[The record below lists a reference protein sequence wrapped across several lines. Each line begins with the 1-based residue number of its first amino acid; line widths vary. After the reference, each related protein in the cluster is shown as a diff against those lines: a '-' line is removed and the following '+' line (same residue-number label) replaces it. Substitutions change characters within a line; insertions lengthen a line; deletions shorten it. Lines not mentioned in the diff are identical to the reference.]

1 MGEHMG
7 ELTVAP
13 APPGFENWH
22 ELHGLLHT
30 CFAYMADRIDPPSS
44 LNRMTSD
51 DLRRKSEAETLVL
64 AYDAGRLVGCAYLAD
79 RPDAIYIG
87 KVAVLPE
94 HQRRGI
100 LRRMMAI
107 AERLAH
113 DCGKRA
119 LELETRIELAENHA
133 TFRALGFAKSAEK
146 AHAGYDRPTSIT
158 MRKPL

>member
-1 MGEHMG
+1 MGKI
-7 ELTVAP
+7 TVAP
-13 APPGFENWH
+13 APTGFSDWD

-44 LNRMTSD
+44 LNRMTPD
-51 DLRRKSEAETLVL
+51 DLRSKAETETLVL
-64 AYDAGRLVGCAYLAD
+64 AYDAGRLVGCAHLAA

-87 KVAVLPE
+87 KVAVLPAY
-94 HQRRGI
+94 QRRGI

-107 AERLAH
+107 AEDLAREQ
-113 DCGKRA
+113 GKQA
-119 LELETRIELAENHA
+119 LELETRIELTENHA